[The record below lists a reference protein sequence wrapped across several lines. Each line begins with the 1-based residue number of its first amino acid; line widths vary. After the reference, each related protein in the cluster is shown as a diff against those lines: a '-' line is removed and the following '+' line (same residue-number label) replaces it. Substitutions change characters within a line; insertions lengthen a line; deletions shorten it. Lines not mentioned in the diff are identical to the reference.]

1 MEAMKKELYE
11 EYLNLEVIG
20 IIWNNIL
27 VDEFDLKWNDINNG
41 QEFSDSEVRKERTN
55 IIQEKLRDD
64 QLDDGLEG
72 TVSDSNVS
80 RHKII

>member
-1 MEAMKKELYE
+1 DEDYNIKMEAMKKELYE

-41 QEFSDSEVRKERTN
+41 QWA
-55 IIQEKLRDD
+55 
-64 QLDDGLEG
+64 
-72 TVSDSNVS
+72 
-80 RHKII
+80 KI